1 MTMKTARRAA
11 AALLLPLLAAC
22 DRILPQRADL
32 TLPPIEDVR
41 ALYAT
46 HNVNAEFRYS
56 GNVVEMLVQQ
66 PIEQLRR
73 GGALWARVGPYIY
86 LFSPGT
92 RDLFDRY
99 PGVAAVRVITQTG
112 QDEVARA
119 LLHRD
124 TLNDYT
130 WRRAY
135 STWAQALEQG
145 TERPSLLD
153 RLVQY
158 GEQHT
163 EYEYNETWVP
173 PRERG

>member
-1 MTMKTARRAA
+1 MSQPKGRT
-11 AALLLPLLAAC
+11 AALLLLLAVLLPAC
-22 DRILPQRADL
+22 DRILPQRQDL
-32 TLPPIEDVR
+32 TLPDIEDVR
-41 ALYAT
+41 RVYAQ
-46 HNVNAEFRYS
+46 HSVQAEFRYS
-56 GNVVEMLVQQ
+56 GNVVEMLIQQ
-66 PIEQLRR
+66 PPEQLRR

-92 RDLFDRY
+92 RQLFEDY
-99 PGVAAVRVITQTG
+99 PGLAGVRAITMTG
-112 QDEVARA
+112 EEEVARA
-119 LLHRD
+119 LLGRE
-124 TLNDYT
+124 TLNDVT

-163 EYEYNETWVP
+163 EYQYNQAWVP
-173 PRERG
+173 AR